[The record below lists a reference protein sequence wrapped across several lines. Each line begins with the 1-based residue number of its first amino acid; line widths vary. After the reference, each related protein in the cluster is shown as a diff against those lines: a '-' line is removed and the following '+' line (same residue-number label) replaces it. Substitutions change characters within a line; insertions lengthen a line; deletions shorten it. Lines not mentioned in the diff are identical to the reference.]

1 MRSPVLPLLACL
13 ALTLLPACGPAGA
26 QDRGDA
32 QMLDRGPEGA
42 LAPAAAEA
50 QIPEDAPVV
59 AFLGDSITAGLHLPQ
74 DSGFPALV
82 QRALVEAGLPF
93 QVVLAGVS
101 GDTSAGG
108 LRRIDWV
115 LRSRPDVV
123 IIELGGNDGLR
134 GKPVA
139 DIKDNLGGIVE
150 RVREAGS
157 RPLLVGMLLPPN
169 YGLAYTSAFA
179 GLYGELADELDVPL
193 VPDFMRAVGFKPEL
207 MMSDM
212 IHPNTKGHGVLA
224 EVLAPHLAELLEELD
239 DA

>member
-13 ALTLLPACGPAGA
+13 ALTLLPACGPAEA

-32 QMLDRGPEGA
+32 QMLDRGPQGP

-50 QIPEDAPVV
+50 QIPEGAPVV

-74 DSGFPALV
+74 DTGFPAVV
-82 QRALVEAGLPF
+82 QRALADDGLPF
-93 QVVLAGVS
+93 HVVLAGVS

-115 LRSRPDVV
+115 LRSEPDVV

-134 GKPVA
+134 GKPVEH
-139 DIKDNLGGIVE
+139 ITTNLRRIVE
-150 RVREAGS
+150 RVRAAGA
-157 RPLLVGMLLPPN
+157 RPMLVGMLMPPN

-179 GLYGELADELDVPL
+179 ELYEELADELDVPF
-193 VPDFMRAVGFKPEL
+193 VPDFMRTVGFKPEL

-212 IHPNTKGHGVLA
+212 IHPNAAGHQVLA
-224 EVLAPHLAELLEELD
+224 EVLEPHLAELLEELG